1 MKHAPGRPG
10 APRNRA
16 REVAVRI
23 SDLMKREPQRVLTYE
38 TCRLAARRMRDE
50 NVGFLPVCD
59 SEGRVLGTVTDRDIA
74 IRLVAD
80 GLAPEIP
87 VGDVMSREVVA
98 CHLDDELTRAEQ
110 LMAASQKSRLVVVD
124 DDGRL
129 RGVVS
134 LSDVAEHDMAHAAET
149 IVRVSRRE
157 VSLTHP
163 A

>member
-1 MKHAPGRPG
+1 M
-10 APRNRA
+10 
-16 REVAVRI
+16 RI
-23 SDLMKREPQRVLTYE
+23 SDLMKREPQRVLSHD
-38 TCRLAARRMRDE
+38 TCRVAARRMRDE

-59 SEGRVLGTVTDRDIA
+59 RDGRVLGTVTDRDIA

-80 GLAPEIP
+80 GLRPEIP
-87 VGDVMSREVVA
+87 VGDIMSREVVA
-98 CHLDDELTRAEQ
+98 CHLDDDLERAEQ

-149 IVRVSRRE
+149 IARVARRE
-157 VSLTHP
+157 VPLAHP